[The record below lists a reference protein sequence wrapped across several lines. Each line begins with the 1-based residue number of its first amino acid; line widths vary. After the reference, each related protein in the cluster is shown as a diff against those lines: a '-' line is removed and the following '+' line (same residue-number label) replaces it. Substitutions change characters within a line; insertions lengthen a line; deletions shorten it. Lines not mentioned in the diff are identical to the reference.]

1 MVNSSQKKRA
11 ILVLLP
17 VLAGFGPILSVVDLA
32 GVNIF
37 AFRLMVMIGYGA
49 IFLGVWRHPT
59 LKKTIRPFLYFFF
72 LWVLW
77 ATTAIFWTYNINEL
91 VSGLLTLIFG
101 ILSSIFVMLLV
112 KRSDDIATIRLGW
125 MVGAVIF
132 CGFGLV
138 EQFSDWHFPSSW
150 YDQQSDHAKP
160 FIIMSTFGN
169 PNNFGAFLTLS
180 IALLFGIRKKISIA
194 TWALFALFFFL
205 LFLTG
210 NRIGMIGV
218 VIVMFLRFSKSI
230 TLMLSLTP
238 LLAVLLLNLTMLAR
252 YIDHPELTALISLT
266 ESSSGSCSSVE
277 IRLNMARVAIVG
289 LSDTY
294 MLGVGAG
301 NFSQIVPR
309 LGLEGFTCGITDPH
323 NWFFEIAGEYGLI
336 ALVCYCCS
344 LIAVVVLARRP
355 ESLSQ
360 KLGVYPTILLVG
372 FIFAAAG
379 NSSFTSPPM
388 NWVFYG
394 LLIALSASSHSRK
407 KLTGMSIAWKS

>member
-1 MVNSSQKKRA
+1 VVNSTQIKRA

-17 VLAGFGPILSVVDLA
+17 ALAGFGPILSVVDLA

-37 AFRLMVMIGYGA
+37 AFRLMLMIGYGA
-49 IFLGVWRHPT
+49 IILGVWPHPT
-59 LKKTIRPFLYFFF
+59 LKKSILPFLYFFF

-77 ATTAIFWTYNINEL
+77 ATAAVFWTYNVNEL
-91 VSGLLTLIFG
+91 VSGLLNLIFG

-112 KRSDDIATIRLGW
+112 KRSDDIAMIRLGW
-125 MVGAVIF
+125 MVGGVIF

-138 EQFSDWHFPSSW
+138 ELFSDWHFPSSW
-150 YDQQSDHAKP
+150 YDRQPDYAQP

-180 IALLFGIRKKISIA
+180 IALLFGTRKKISIA

-210 NRIGMIGV
+210 SRIGMIGV

-230 TLMLSLTP
+230 ILMFSLTP
-238 LLAVLLLNLTMLAR
+238 LLAVLLLNLTVLAR
-252 YIDHPELTALISLT
+252 YVDHPELTALISLT
-266 ESSSGSCSSVE
+266 ENSSDYCSSVN
-277 IRLNMARVAIVG
+277 IRLNMVRVAMVG
-289 LSDTY
+289 LFDSY

-301 NFSQIVPR
+301 NFSQIVTR
-309 LGLEGFTCGITDPH
+309 FKLDNFTCGITDPH

-336 ALVCYCCS
+336 VFLCYCCS
-344 LIAVVVLARRP
+344 LIAVAVLARRP

-360 KLGVYPTILLVG
+360 KSGVYPTILLVG
-372 FIFAAAG
+372 FIFASAG
-379 NSSFTSPPM
+379 NSTFSSPPM
-388 NWVFYG
+388 NWVYYG
-394 LLIALSASSHSRK
+394 FFVSLSASSHSRK
-407 KLTGMSIAWKS
+407 TH